1 LQRSDRTAEARS
13 CQQDFSAL
21 VEAARKAEDASV
33 PAVHLDNE
41 GVELET
47 KGNLD
52 GALEKYRAAV
62 ELDPSQTVF
71 RRNLALLLCRL
82 GRWQEGIR
90 QLREVLKNDPADTE
104 ATRALYI
111 AVDRA
116 KNQTETVS
124 KP

>member
-1 LQRSDRTAEARS
+1 M
-13 CQQDFSAL
+13 